1 MKLNN
6 YSLVLLFL
14 LTILSCKKQEVQNT
28 QLCVLI
34 DVTDEK
40 FKDNNFIDENV
51 PKFLQ
56 LMKLDS
62 EDGAY
67 SGGEVKLSLI
77 NEVSDS
83 KSKSIKIETAE
94 TGMLGENP
102 LNRRDEVN
110 RFSKELNQS
119 FSNLLSEADW
129 GTDASKIYQKVCRE
143 LIKMKKKEADRYYVI
158 IYSDML
164 ENSELFRFYGQNW
177 QLQIE
182 KMAADPEKTIS
193 QLAESGPALPD
204 LSEFDIYVI
213 VSRNPD
219 NDTKIN
225 LSEQFWTAILEYQGA
240 TVSFNSTLE
249 I

>member
-1 MKLNN
+1 MKLKN
-6 YSLVLLFL
+6 YSLIFLILFSL
-14 LTILSCKKQEVQNT
+14 FSCREQEVQNI

-40 FKDNNFIDENV
+40 FKDNDFIDENV

-110 RFSKELNQS
+110 RFSTGLQES
-119 FSNLLSEADW
+119 FTKILEEANW

-143 LIKMKKKEADRYYVI
+143 LIKMKKKEADRYFMI

-177 QLQIE
+177 QQQIE
-182 KMAADPEKTIS
+182 KMAADPGNTIS
-193 QLAESGPALPD
+193 TLAESGPALPD

-213 VSRNPD
+213 VSRNSE
-219 NDTKIN
+219 NDEKIN

-240 TVSFNSTLE
+240 TITFNSNLE